1 MYFDIIQPI
10 PENITSDDLFNKL
23 SGCDLPPGHHLIK
36 YEFYKFIP
44 IGVFSINSNNI
55 WIIININNGIDQK
68 YAIIPTAKCNNEYW
82 SNILN
87 PILYYIPN

>member
-36 YEFYKFIP
+36 YEFYKIHT
-44 IGVFSINSNNI
+44 N
-55 WIIININNGIDQK
+55 
-68 YAIIPTAKCNNEYW
+68 W
-82 SNILN
+82 S
-87 PILYYIPN
+87 ILYKFK